1 MPRRHPFDRMIGGAS
16 ARGVAL
22 RTLAPKD
29 EERVW
34 AVFDGSTDH
43 GDHQNED
50 TWRNDVVDALGP
62 RAHCNTLK
70 LLGWDL
76 ALADEDNE
84 FLQPFEFKIVHRRD
98 NIVVD
103 TIARRCSVSN
113 YGLLDL
119 HTKDLSGMLGAE
131 YVKGQSAWL
140 DEADR
145 KGWSGKEVALAR
157 VEIEQA
163 DGMPLVFLDP
173 RGQRLAY
180 MSAKALSRLVGS
192 EDLIRNGFRKV
203 RFTKS
208 AHVYFTASTSGDH
221 VFCCKHHGFVNDDE
235 EGEEKRP
242 SKATPFYDIKIFIK
256 PDGQL
261 KTIKCEGTLFGDEAI
276 SFNSVKDF
284 ESHRGVKARD
294 LSFDG
299 IGERLMYVNLNIS
312 KRSPLYLGTLSDSS
326 DQLRSALD
334 DALALDSFRDA
345 EDELSLKFPVEVL
358 TGYDVRSMRDRFDI
372 SYEDFQRKHQ
382 HDEWTPDERE
392 LFEGFL
398 RASVSKKLRVDGVE
412 VDATI
417 QHVNFDFRTGALEE
431 CRGPRLATTA
441 APRRRS
447 SCSSAPRRGMQT
459 VSSWTART
467 SRHRTLRT
475 ERLCGHGRSAAI
487 QTGTANKGRPNATR
501 CGR

>member
-1 MPRRHPFDRMIGGAS
+1 MTQA
-16 ARGVAL
+16 
-22 RTLAPKD
+22 
-29 EERVW
+29 
-34 AVFDGSTDH
+34 
-43 GDHQNED
+43 
-50 TWRNDVVDALGP
+50 
-62 RAHCNTLK
+62 
-70 LLGWDL
+70 
-76 ALADEDNE
+76 
-84 FLQPFEFKIVHRRD
+84 FE
-98 NIVVD
+98 N
-103 TIARRCSVSN
+103 
-113 YGLLDL
+113 
-119 HTKDLSGMLGAE
+119 
-131 YVKGQSAWL
+131 
-140 DEADR
+140 
-145 KGWSGKEVALAR
+145 
-157 VEIEQA
+157 
-163 DGMPLVFLDP
+163 
-173 RGQRLAY
+173 
-180 MSAKALSRLVGS
+180 
-192 EDLIRNGFRKV
+192 
-203 RFTKS
+203 
-208 AHVYFTASTSGDH
+208 
-221 VFCCKHHGFVNDDE
+221 
-235 EGEEKRP
+235 
-242 SKATPFYDIKIFIK
+242 
-256 PDGQL
+256 
-261 KTIKCEGTLFGDEAI
+261 
-276 SFNSVKDF
+276 
-284 ESHRGVKARD
+284 HRGVKARD